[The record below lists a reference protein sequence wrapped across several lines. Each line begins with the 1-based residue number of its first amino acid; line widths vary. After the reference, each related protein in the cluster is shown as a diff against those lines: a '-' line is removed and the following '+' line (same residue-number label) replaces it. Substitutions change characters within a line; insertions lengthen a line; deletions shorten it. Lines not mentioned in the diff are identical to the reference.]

1 MFTEPFVKRILRI
14 ICLRLAAMGVAP
26 MTNCQYQICLQVDI
40 TTKALIQSH
49 QTDMLTIP
57 WESEKGTQSSVGV
70 RLE

>member
-1 MFTEPFVKRILRI
+1 
-14 ICLRLAAMGVAP
+14 

-49 QTDMLTIP
+49 QTDMLTITIP
-57 WESEKGTQSSVGV
+57 WESEKGNQSSVGV